1 MKIMNQLTFRYL
13 KENKKRTI
21 LTILC
26 ITVSVIMIC
35 CVGIAFYSGKQF
47 YKEYIEKTV
56 GDYHYL
62 IVSQNPELIKKV
74 AQDKTISEYYFSHT
88 EPYYRDDQLTDQSF
102 LNLKRGDEL
111 YFQKEDYGN
120 LLVSGRLPQNTE
132 EIVISQNYL
141 KLNQLNVSIGDSI
154 DLYNNESH
162 TNDHFQIVGLINDY
176 NSQNHYKNS
185 FNAISYIDFRNA
197 QTYYTLYIK
206 DKELSKQI
214 FDHAK
219 NLSDN
224 NSGDLRYNSSYL
236 AIQDIFEDHSSS
248 MFLGIY
254 NIVGVL
260 LAVIIIISLFIIYQ
274 AFNLSTNDRIQ
285 YLGMLSSVGA
295 TPKQKKRSVYFE
307 GLILSCISIPLGI
320 ILSFL
325 GLLITFH
332 FINLLETVK
341 VLNIAIYPQ
350 ISGFYLFLVII
361 ISLITIFISLYLP
374 ARKISKISV
383 IDALKKN
390 DEITVKPKK
399 LKTGLLARRFL
410 NVSQQLAIKN
420 YKRQGRRS
428 RVIVMSLVISM
439 VSFISMYSF
448 SRIFLEQVNQSN
460 VYNQYDIQMNM
471 GYDKD
476 SLQKTIDILN
486 QNQKVDDY
494 YYMTS
499 LNITANIDSSYLDI
513 PIESDKK
520 AYIQLIGLSEN
531 KRQQLCDDNHI
542 TYQKNL
548 VLAYDGKYKCFES
561 EQEYIQRYKK
571 MDKNF
576 FKSMQMTDNEF
587 NERGDIIGEKVIP
600 LQLFDQVVSIEK
612 DQFQNGYGFG
622 NLDSTLY
629 FIVPIE
635 YITNVNVDYGH
646 DITYN
651 IFSSEHQELTKELES
666 LNYTVYDYAQNV
678 LENRQIFLIIQIFV
692 YGFVCIMILFTMLN
706 IINMMSASIDKR
718 KKELGMML
726 SVGMSPKGITKMLFY
741 ESFIYGLKT
750 LLYGLPICIGIEWL
764 FYDQISSSEMIFIPS
779 FLAYMISFVVI
790 IFVMLVTFRVGLNQF
805 KKQNIIETLKDD
817 M

>member
-88 EPYYRDDQLTDQSF
+88 EPYYHDAQLTDQSF

-111 YFQKEDYGN
+111 YFQKEDYEN

-162 TNDHFQIVGLINDY
+162 TNDHFLIVGLINDY

-260 LAVIIIISLFIIYQ
+260 LAVIVIISLFIIYQ

-325 GLLITFH
+325 GLWITFH

-374 ARKISKISV
+374 ARKISKI
-383 IDALKKN
+383 
-390 DEITVKPKK
+390 
-399 LKTGLLARRFL
+399 
-410 NVSQQLAIKN
+410 
-420 YKRQGRRS
+420 
-428 RVIVMSLVISM
+428 
-439 VSFISMYSF
+439 
-448 SRIFLEQVNQSN
+448 
-460 VYNQYDIQMNM
+460 
-471 GYDKD
+471 
-476 SLQKTIDILN
+476 
-486 QNQKVDDY
+486 
-494 YYMTS
+494 
-499 LNITANIDSSYLDI
+499 
-513 PIESDKK
+513 
-520 AYIQLIGLSEN
+520 
-531 KRQQLCDDNHI
+531 
-542 TYQKNL
+542 
-548 VLAYDGKYKCFES
+548 
-561 EQEYIQRYKK
+561 
-571 MDKNF
+571 
-576 FKSMQMTDNEF
+576 
-587 NERGDIIGEKVIP
+587 
-600 LQLFDQVVSIEK
+600 
-612 DQFQNGYGFG
+612 
-622 NLDSTLY
+622 
-629 FIVPIE
+629 
-635 YITNVNVDYGH
+635 
-646 DITYN
+646 
-651 IFSSEHQELTKELES
+651 
-666 LNYTVYDYAQNV
+666 
-678 LENRQIFLIIQIFV
+678 
-692 YGFVCIMILFTMLN
+692 
-706 IINMMSASIDKR
+706 
-718 KKELGMML
+718 
-726 SVGMSPKGITKMLFY
+726 
-741 ESFIYGLKT
+741 
-750 LLYGLPICIGIEWL
+750 
-764 FYDQISSSEMIFIPS
+764 
-779 FLAYMISFVVI
+779 
-790 IFVMLVTFRVGLNQF
+790 
-805 KKQNIIETLKDD
+805 
-817 M
+817 